1 MVLLVS
7 ISHYATL
14 RNVCQFFFGGRLD
27 NTILSMYTIGMG
39 MKKIK
44 RLIQDELN
52 GQYELG
58 YSEGYSDGR
67 DYSDGSDDSFQ
78 QGVIAERE
86 RMQSVLKMMA
96 DNDLKLGRGTKAKMY
111 LDLAEFLAFTYDP
124 NDVVEDE
131 DF

>member
-1 MVLLVS
+1 
-7 ISHYATL
+7 
-14 RNVCQFFFGGRLD
+14 
-27 NTILSMYTIGMG
+27 MYTIGMG